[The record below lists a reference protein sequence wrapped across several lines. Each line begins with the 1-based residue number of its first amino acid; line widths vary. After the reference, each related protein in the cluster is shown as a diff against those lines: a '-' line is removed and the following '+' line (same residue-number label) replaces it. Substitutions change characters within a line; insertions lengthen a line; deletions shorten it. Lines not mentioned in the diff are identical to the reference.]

1 MIPDMVD
8 VIKALWRALF
18 AGVLFAAL
26 VLYSFAR
33 RKRAREE
40 NETIKPLFVDR
51 FPFPLLLILGA
62 TPWYL
67 LPVPVAIGLIKVN
80 PRRKKGNPDQEE

>member
-1 MIPDMVD
+1 MVD
-8 VIKALWRALF
+8 VKALESPF
-18 AGVLFAAL
+18 AGVLFTAL
-26 VLYSFAR
+26 SYSLPAES
-33 RKRAREE
+33 AREE